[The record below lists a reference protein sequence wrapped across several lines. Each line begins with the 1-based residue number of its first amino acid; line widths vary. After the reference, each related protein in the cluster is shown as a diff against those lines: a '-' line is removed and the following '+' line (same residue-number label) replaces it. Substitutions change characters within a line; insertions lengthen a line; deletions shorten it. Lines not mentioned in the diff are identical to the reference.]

1 MLEVILDQ
9 RLFSDGDRV
18 GKLWTSRG
26 IGKLEWGI
34 DSLLRTT
41 AETSVASVHCG
52 EIWMISQGN
61 LRKISNILSGW
72 CKDSMSHGSKCDVWA
87 ECHASPIRFWSWE
100 CNSQTLNQ
108 GISGLIHQND
118 QPWLGNQ
125 KNLVVYPAQ
134 NRVAHGS
141 PYGSPPTASEVGTQA
156 WSQTGVRRG
165 SEQGQALMKR
175 LRCWWFQ
182 NCSSQKKRRQAH
194 QIKMLTHFLS
204 IKSPNLNHLRSSS
217 RITKPGWEFA
227 WWTWPQLAC
236 NAWTKSVRVILI
248 DFSGKFSAS
257 HSQQP
262 RMVERRFTVTLTW
275 KWMAD
280 GIGCDATDAIYAK
293 LWQRCRIWPSNVRD
307 VDHCEI
313 WISMLTIATLKSRSD
328 GGLNTRLWQVS
339 WRIPV
344 SPWRSRRQQRHGRRC
359 KWGTPALGK
368 S

>member
-125 KNLVVYPAQ
+125 KNLVVYQHKIGWRMDPHMALPPPHLRLERKRGAKPVSVEAV
-134 NRVAHGS
+134 NRAKR
-141 PYGSPPTASEVGTQA
+141 
-156 WSQTGVRRG
+156 WW
-165 SEQGQALMKR
+165 KR

-182 NCSSQKKRRQAH
+182 NCSSQKKGDRHIRSKCWHTFCQ
-194 QIKMLTHFLS
+194 
-204 IKSPNLNHLRSSS
+204 LNHRISIISGVRAESQSPGGSSLDEHDRSSLA
-217 RITKPGWEFA
+217 TPGA
-227 WWTWPQLAC
+227 
-236 NAWTKSVRVILI
+236 KSVRVILI